1 MTETVW
7 PAKPKIFTH
16 GPLRKNVPSYAIN
29 YYSTVSVKIELSKV
43 LWEHQGVDN
52 WRVQGKLSQKI
63 ES

>member
-7 PAKPKIFTH
+7 FAKPEIFTSS
-16 GPLRKNVPSYAIN
+16 PLRKNLPIYAIN

-43 LWEHQGVDN
+43 LWEHHGVNN